1 MPKLSGKPMEY
12 DIIVAGGGVAGLTTA
27 IAAAKYSKQNLRILV
42 VDRNSRDEVGKK
54 SPNGWICGDAVSKRS
69 LEYATSNSG
78 VVYSEPEIEHRVK
91 GVLLF
96 SPDHEISVLFEGEG
110 YLLNRRLFAKKQML
124 EAEKLGVEFR
134 FNTTITGLLTDNN
147 RVVGVVGRDMHT
159 NAKFTVQCK
168 LVVDATG
175 AASRLRANLPV
186 KSKVEREIDRDDLEA
201 TGRYIY
207 TFTPKKEDRTY
218 FDSEYCLIHLDQ
230 DLAPGGYC
238 WTFPKG
244 VNKVNIGLG
253 VQKRALDE
261 RNRRLGLSDTLQSL
275 IDKYVKS
282 NSVLGEPKLS
292 QAANDQGNT
301 FGNWQVPVRRQNEC
315 LVANGY
321 ALVGDAAWMPRP
333 IDAGGIGPSLY
344 GGTILAK
351 VAVEAVEASDTSEE
365 GLWRYNLEYMRLYGY
380 QMASFEVLRRYL
392 QTLPNDDINYGMK
405 HFLSKDDI
413 EHITRR
419 EHPEFNKIQLFNPA
433 MWLRIM
439 QKPKL
444 AKGLKTVSETSRRLI
459 DHNLNYPEKPSKFY
473 EWQKEL
479 QTLLYQAYKELGL
492 VR

>member
-1 MPKLSGKPMEY
+1 MDY

-42 VDRNSRDEVGKK
+42 VDRNSREEVGKK

-69 LEYATSNSG
+69 LEYAASNSG
-78 VVYSEPEIEHRVK
+78 VVFSEPEIEHRVK

-96 SPDHEISVLFEGEG
+96 SPDRKTSVLFEGEG
-110 YLLNRRLFAKKQML
+110 YLLNRRLFSKKQML
-124 EAEKLGVEFR
+124 EAERLGVEFR
-134 FNTTITGLLTDNN
+134 FNTVVTGLLSDNE
-147 RVVGVVGRDMHT
+147 RVIGVVGRDVHT
-159 NAKFTVQCK
+159 NAKFTARCK

-175 AASRLRANLPV
+175 ASSRLRANLPI

-207 TFTPKKEDRTY
+207 TFTPKEEDRTY
-218 FDSEYCLIHLDQ
+218 FDPEYCLIHLDQ

-261 RNRRLGLSDTLQSL
+261 RNKRLGRIDTLQSL
-275 IDKYVKS
+275 IDSYVKG
-282 NSVLGEPKLS
+282 NSVLGEPRLS
-292 QAANDQGNT
+292 QDPNDQGNT

-365 GLWRYNLEYMRLYGY
+365 GLWRYNLEYMRIYGY

-419 EHPEFNKIQLFNPA
+419 EHPAFNKVQLFNPT

-439 QKPKL
+439 QRPKL

-459 DHNLNYPEKPSKFY
+459 NHNLNYPEKPSKFY
-473 EWQKEL
+473 EWQRDL
-479 QTLLYQAYKELGL
+479 HTLLNQTYQELGL

>member
-1 MPKLSGKPMEY
+1 MDY

-42 VDRNSRDEVGKK
+42 VDRNSREEVGKK

-69 LEYATSNSG
+69 LEYAASNSG
-78 VVYSEPEIEHRVK
+78 VVFSEPEIEHRVK

-96 SPDHEISVLFEGEG
+96 SPDRETSVLFEGEG
-110 YLLNRRLFAKKQML
+110 YLLNRRLFSKKQML
-124 EAEKLGVEFR
+124 EAERLGVEFR
-134 FNTTITGLLTDNN
+134 FNIVVTGLLSDNE
-147 RVVGVVGRDMHT
+147 RVIGVVGRDVHT
-159 NAKFTVQCK
+159 NAKFTARCK

-175 AASRLRANLPV
+175 ASSRLRANLPI

-218 FDSEYCLIHLDQ
+218 FDPEYCLIHLDQ

-261 RNRRLGLSDTLQSL
+261 RNKRFGRIDTLQSL
-275 IDKYVKS
+275 IDSYVKG
-282 NSVLGEPKLS
+282 NSVLGEPRLS
-292 QAANDQGNT
+292 QDPNDQGNT

-365 GLWRYNLEYMRLYGY
+365 GLWRYNLEYMRIYGY

-419 EHPEFNKIQLFNPA
+419 EHPAFNKVQLFNPT

-439 QKPKL
+439 QRPKL

-459 DHNLNYPEKPSKFY
+459 NHNLNYPDKPSKFY
-473 EWQKEL
+473 EWQRDL
-479 QTLLYQAYKELGL
+479 HTLLNQAYQELGL

>member
-1 MPKLSGKPMEY
+1 MDY
-12 DIIVAGGGVAGLTTA
+12 DIIIAGGGVAGLTTA

-54 SPNGWICGDAVSKRS
+54 NPNGWVCGDAVSKRS
-69 LEYATSNSG
+69 LEYAASNSG
-78 VVYSEPEIEHRVK
+78 LVYGEPEIEHRVR

-96 SPDHEISVLFEGEG
+96 SPDHETSVLFEGEG
-110 YLLNRRLFAKKQML
+110 YLLNRRLFARKQML

-134 FNTTITGLLTDNN
+134 FNTAVTGLLSDNDS
-147 RVVGVVGRDMHT
+147 VIGIIGRDVHT
-159 NAKFTVQCK
+159 NAKFTARCK

-175 AASRLRANLPV
+175 AASRLRVNLPV

-218 FDSEYCLIHLDQ
+218 FDPDYCIIHLDQ

-261 RNRRLGLSDTLQSL
+261 RNRRLNRSDTLQSL
-275 IDKYVKS
+275 IDNYVKS
-282 NSVLGEPKLS
+282 NTVLGEPTLS
-292 QAANDQGNT
+292 QDSNDQGNT
-301 FGNWQVPVRRQNEC
+301 FGNWQVPVRRQNDC

-380 QMASFEVLRRYL
+380 QMASFEVLRRFL
-392 QTLPNDDINYGMK
+392 QTLPNEDINYGMK

-419 EHPEFNKIQLFNPA
+419 EHPEFNKLQLFDPV
-433 MWLRIM
+433 MWLKIIK
-439 QKPKL
+439 KPKL
-444 AKGLKTVSETSRRLI
+444 ANGLKIVSEASKRLI
-459 DHNLNYPEKPSKFY
+459 NHNLCYPEKPSKFY
-473 EWQKEL
+473 EWQRGL
-479 QTLLYQAYKELGL
+479 QDILIQTYQKLGL
-492 VR
+492 SKSI

>member
-1 MPKLSGKPMEY
+1 MDY
-12 DIIVAGGGVAGLTTA
+12 DIIVVGGGVAGLTTA
-27 IAAAKYSKQNLRILV
+27 IAATRYSKQSLRILV
-42 VDRNSRDEVGKK
+42 VDRNPRDEVGKK

-69 LEYATSNSG
+69 LEYAASNSG
-78 VVYSEPEIEHRVK
+78 VVYGEPEIEHKVK
-91 GVLLF
+91 GVLLL
-96 SPDHEISVLFEGEG
+96 SPDHEASVLFEGEG

-124 EAEKLGVEFR
+124 EAEKRGVEFR
-134 FNTTITGLLTDNN
+134 FNTSVNGLLTGGD
-147 RVVGVVGRDMHT
+147 RVVGVVGRDVRS
-159 NAKFTVQCK
+159 NAKFMARCK
-168 LVVDATG
+168 VVVDATG

-186 KSKVEREIDRDDLEA
+186 KSRVEREIDREDLEVA
-201 TGRYIY
+201 GRYIY
-207 TFTPKKEDRTY
+207 TFSPKKEDRTY
-218 FDSEYCLIHLDQ
+218 FDPEYCLIHLDQ
-230 DLAPGGYC
+230 ELAPGGYC

-253 VQKRALDE
+253 VQKRALDW
-261 RNRRLGLSDTLQSL
+261 RNKRLNRSDTLQSL
-275 IDKYVKS
+275 IDAYVKS
-282 NSVLGEPKLS
+282 NISLGEPTLS
-292 QAANDQGNT
+292 QDPNDQGNT

-419 EHPEFNKIQLFNPA
+419 EHPDFSKIQLFNPA

-444 AKGLKTVSETSRRLI
+444 ARGLKTVAETSRRLI
-459 DHNLNYPEKPSKFY
+459 NHNLNYPEKPSKFY
-473 EWQKEL
+473 EWQKDL
-479 QTLLYQAYKELGL
+479 HHILSQTCLKLNIS
-492 VR
+492 

>member
-1 MPKLSGKPMEY
+1 MDY

-42 VDRNSRDEVGKK
+42 VDRNSREEVGKK

-69 LEYATSNSG
+69 LEYAASNSG

-96 SPDHEISVLFEGEG
+96 SPDHETSVLFEGEG
-110 YLLNRRLFAKKQML
+110 YLLNRRLFSKKQML

-134 FNTTITGLLTDNN
+134 FNTAVTGLLSDDQ
-147 RVVGVVGRDMHT
+147 RVVGVIGRDVHT
-159 NAKFTVQCK
+159 NAKFTARCK

-175 AASRLRANLPV
+175 ASSRLRANLPI

-207 TFTPKKEDRTY
+207 TFAPRKDDRTY
-218 FDSEYCLIHLDQ
+218 FDPEYCLIHLDQ

-238 WTFPKG
+238 WNFPKG
-244 VNKVNIGLG
+244 ANKVNIGLG

-261 RNRRLGLSDTLQSL
+261 RNKRLGRSDTLQSL
-275 IDKYVKS
+275 IDNYVKS
-282 NSVLGEPKLS
+282 NSVLGEPRLS
-292 QAANDQGNT
+292 QDPNDQGNT
-301 FGNWQVPVRRQNEC
+301 SGNWQVPVRRQNDC

-392 QTLPNDDINYGMK
+392 QTLPNEDINYGMK

-433 MWLRIM
+433 IWVKVMK
-439 QKPKL
+439 KPKL
-444 AKGLKTVSETSRRLI
+444 ANALKTVSETSKKLI
-459 DHNLNYPEKPSKFY
+459 SHNLSYPEEPSKFY
-473 EWQKEL
+473 EWRKALQQILNRTYQK
-479 QTLLYQAYKELGL
+479 LGL
-492 VR
+492 FE

>member
-1 MPKLSGKPMEY
+1 MDY

-42 VDRNSRDEVGKK
+42 VDRNSREEVGKK

-69 LEYATSNSG
+69 LEYAASNSG
-78 VVYSEPEIEHRVK
+78 VVFSEPEIEHRVK

-96 SPDHEISVLFEGEG
+96 SPDRETSVLFEGEG
-110 YLLNRRLFAKKQML
+110 YLLNRRLFSKKQML
-124 EAEKLGVEFR
+124 EAERLGVEFR
-134 FNTTITGLLTDNN
+134 FNTVVTGLLSDNE
-147 RVVGVVGRDMHT
+147 RVIGVVGRDVHT
-159 NAKFTVQCK
+159 NAKFTARCK

-175 AASRLRANLPV
+175 ASSRLRANLPI

-218 FDSEYCLIHLDQ
+218 FDPEYCLIHLDQ

-261 RNRRLGLSDTLQSL
+261 RNKRLGRIDTLQSL
-275 IDKYVKS
+275 IDSYVKG
-282 NSVLGEPKLS
+282 NSVLGEPRLS
-292 QAANDQGNT
+292 QDPNDQGNT

-365 GLWRYNLEYMRLYGY
+365 GLWRYNLEYMRIYGY

-419 EHPEFNKIQLFNPA
+419 EHPAFNKVQLFNPT

-439 QKPKL
+439 QRPKL

-459 DHNLNYPEKPSKFY
+459 NHNLNYPEKPSKFY
-473 EWQKEL
+473 EWQRDL
-479 QTLLYQAYKELGL
+479 HTLLNQAYQELGL

>member
-1 MPKLSGKPMEY
+1 MDY

-42 VDRNSRDEVGKK
+42 VDRNSREEVGKK

-69 LEYATSNSG
+69 LEYAASNSG
-78 VVYSEPEIEHRVK
+78 VVFSEPEIEHRVK

-96 SPDHEISVLFEGEG
+96 SPDRETSVLFEGEG
-110 YLLNRRLFAKKQML
+110 YLLNRRLFSKKQML
-124 EAEKLGVEFR
+124 EAERLGVEFR
-134 FNTTITGLLTDNN
+134 FNIVVTGLLSDNE
-147 RVVGVVGRDMHT
+147 RVIGVVGRDVHT
-159 NAKFTVQCK
+159 NAKFTARCK

-175 AASRLRANLPV
+175 ASSRLRANLPI

-218 FDSEYCLIHLDQ
+218 FDPEYCVIHLDQ

-261 RNRRLGLSDTLQSL
+261 RNKRLGRIDTLQSL
-275 IDKYVKS
+275 IDSYVKG
-282 NSVLGEPKLS
+282 NSVLGEPRLS
-292 QAANDQGNT
+292 QDPNDQGNT

-365 GLWRYNLEYMRLYGY
+365 GLWRYNLEYMRIYGY

-419 EHPEFNKIQLFNPA
+419 EHPAFNKVQLFNPT

-439 QKPKL
+439 QRPKL

-459 DHNLNYPEKPSKFY
+459 NHNLNYPDKPSKFY
-473 EWQKEL
+473 EWQRDL
-479 QTLLYQAYKELGL
+479 HTLLNQAYQELGL